1 MISERLKKY
10 LDENRVPYETHV
22 HRLAYTAQQVA
33 AEEHVPGR
41 MMAKTVIVH
50 TGEGF
55 AMAVLPA
62 PLRLDLGALRAALN
76 QPNVRLATEA
86 EFSSLFPDSE
96 TGAMPPFG
104 NLYNL
109 PVFVDEALAKDEEIV
124 FNAGT
129 HRDSIKMRVADFAR
143 LVQPRIL
150 ALAFRVEAA

>member
-1 MISERLKKY
+1 MIAHRLKQY
-10 LDENRVPYETHV
+10 LDEQRIPYEAHI
-22 HRLAYTAQQVA
+22 HRVAYTAQQVA

-41 MMAKTVIVH
+41 MMAKTVILH
-50 TGEGF
+50 AGDGF

-62 PLRLDLGALRAALN
+62 PMRVDLAALRSALN
-76 QPNVRLATEA
+76 QPHVRLATEA
-86 EFSSLFPDSE
+86 EFTSLFPDSE

-109 PVFVDEALAKDEEIV
+109 PVYADESLARDEEIV

-129 HRDSIKMRVADFAR
+129 HRDTIKMRFADFQK

-150 ALAFRVEAA
+150 PLAFRVEAA